1 MPLRLRRSQNYTVA
15 RVEKRVPMEVGV
27 RISGHVDLPG
37 IETTFTENVSSNG
50 ARVVTSRRWR
60 LNDRMTLATLT
71 GSFHSIAR
79 VAYCESIPSAG
90 YAVGIQ
96 FLEPDGAWVIANQPA
111 AELQPA

>member
-1 MPLRLRRSQNYTVA
+1 M
-15 RVEKRVPMEVGV
+15 PMEVGV

-37 IETTFTENVSSNG
+37 IETTFTENVSSHG

-60 LNDRMTLATLT
+60 LDDRLTVATLT

-79 VAYCESIPSAG
+79 VAYCESIASAG

-96 FLEPDGAWVIANQPA
+96 FLEPDGAWVIENRE